1 VVMSGATLYGTSA
14 IRGPAGNGTIFSLE
28 LAAAPVISSVTK
40 SNGVFAL
47 SWSANPGS
55 TYQVQYSSDA
65 VPTTWSNLKQRH
77 RRHQHH
83 PFCLRCHEHQQPTVS
98 IGLVMLLP

>member
-1 VVMSGATLYGTSA
+1 MALPPNDGIPGWFTRGSLFKVNIDGTGFERLHIFSPGDPFGRNEDGGLPYGGVVMSGATLYGTSA

-47 SWSANPGS
+47 SWSANPG
-55 TYQVQYSSDA
+55 
-65 VPTTWSNLKQRH
+65 
-77 RRHQHH
+77 
-83 PFCLRCHEHQQPTVS
+83 
-98 IGLVMLLP
+98 